1 MVGDV
6 ESDRA
11 TQRAALLSTV
21 DLFSGLSRVAL
32 AKIAA
37 SLDPVQLADHE
48 PACVQGDPGDSMYI
62 VSGGSLGVF
71 ILPDG
76 VHEARVATLGPGAC
90 FGEMALLTGEPRS
103 ATVRA
108 LGAAEA
114 LRLERERF
122 VDLLRREPAI
132 GLAISATLSRRLRDA
147 NQAMSQDKQAIVR
160 AVAVQL
166 ESLPPG
172 RRAQVLHAA
181 VLEQPSLPGLRAL
194 FDGEAEAVAG
204 SLGVLGVDVTAGSAP
219 VPVLRALR
227 DLLEQ
232 EQGADGKRERQREAI
247 ARLGVTGR
255 WDDALA
261 LLVRVGSRE
270 ELLQALG
277 TALHASPPLAPE
289 EATRWI
295 AQVED
300 HEAATHHALA
310 LQRARWHEQRG
321 DLAAALAVLQ
331 RVETPAPGHEDGSW
345 QQLAQETERLRALY
359 GAVVEAPVRG
369 SRRADALSAAR
380 RRLSARPGTLLTV
393 LVAVAF
399 AIAAGLAGRA
409 WQAPEWAFIFLL
421 GAAIALWVTALL
433 PDFLVCAG
441 LVIGWVLCGV
451 ATPAQAL
458 AGFGT
463 PSWTTALAILSLAAA
478 ISSSGLLFRFGLLLV
493 RRMPDGLFAQAATF
507 LFTGILLTPLLPSST
522 ARSGLAVPL
531 ALTAAQ
537 AQRLKER
544 SPESAM
550 LGLAA
555 YIGANPLLFM
565 FLNGSTSC
573 LLALGLA
580 PEATRAK
587 FDFVHW
593 LLAALPLAV
602 LVALG
607 SLVMMWLLLRPGRVE
622 RASRAQLNLQ
632 LSLLGKPSA
641 KEIAM
646 TVILLLTVAGWNV
659 GPALGLHPSTIGLV
673 SVLAASIAGCFTRA
687 SLQGLNWDF
696 LVAYG
701 PILTISQL
709 VTSLGVDKM
718 AAGVVSRM
726 VGEGGVP
733 PVVFILLVAV
743 LCLVVRVFLPQDQ
756 ALLLLALA
764 LLPAAPVVGVD
775 PWIILI
781 TLLATFSLWYFP
793 SQTVGYLVAYDASEE
808 RLFTHRQAQLVSY
821 GFTAVVLV
829 SLALCV
835 PYWALLGLV

>member
-1 MVGDV
+1 VLGIDVAGGDV
-6 ESDRA
+6 PE
-11 TQRAALLSTV
+11 
-21 DLFSGLSRVAL
+21 
-32 AKIAA
+32 
-37 SLDPVQLADHE
+37 
-48 PACVQGDPGDSMYI
+48 
-62 VSGGSLGVF
+62 
-71 ILPDG
+71 
-76 VHEARVATLGPGAC
+76 
-90 FGEMALLTGEPRS
+90 
-103 ATVRA
+103 
-108 LGAAEA
+108 
-114 LRLERERF
+114 
-122 VDLLRREPAI
+122 
-132 GLAISATLSRRLRDA
+132 
-147 NQAMSQDKQAIVR
+147 
-160 AVAVQL
+160 
-166 ESLPPG
+166 
-172 RRAQVLHAA
+172 
-181 VLEQPSLPGLRAL
+181 
-194 FDGEAEAVAG
+194 
-204 SLGVLGVDVTAGSAP
+204 
-219 VPVLRALR
+219 PVLRALR

-232 EQGADGKRERQREAI
+232 EQGAEGKRARQREAA
-247 ARLGVTGR
+247 ARLEAAGL

-261 LLVRVGSRE
+261 LLARVGTRE
-270 ELLQALG
+270 ELLETLG
-277 TALHASPPLAPE
+277 AALHASPPLAPGV
-289 EATRWI
+289 ADRWI
-295 AQVED
+295 ADIED

-310 LQRARWHEQRG
+310 LQRARWHERRG
-321 DLAAALAVLQ
+321 DPAAALAVLR
-331 RVETPAPGHEDGSW
+331 RVEAPVAGDEDGSW
-345 QQLAQETERLRALY
+345 PQLAQE
-359 GAVVEAPVRG
+359 VE
-369 SRRADALSAAR
+369 
-380 RRLSARPGTLLTV
+380 RLSARPATLATV
-393 LVAVAF
+393 LAALAF
-399 AIAAGLAGRA
+399 AAAAGVAGHA
-409 WQAPEWAFIFLL
+409 WQAPQWAFIFLL

-441 LVIGWVLCGV
+441 LVVGWVLCGV

-463 PSWTTALAILSLAAA
+463 PSWTTAFAILSLAAA

-544 SPESAM
+544 GPESAM
-550 LGLAA
+550 LGMAA
-555 YIGANPLLFM
+555 YIGANPMLFM

-580 PEATRAK
+580 SEATRAR

-593 LLAALPLAV
+593 LVAAFPLA
-602 LVALG
+602 LFTALG
-607 SLVMMWLLLRPGRVE
+607 SLLMMWLLLRPGRVE

-641 KEIAM
+641 RELAM
-646 TVILLLTVAGWNV
+646 TAILLLAVAGWNV

-673 SVLAASIAGCFTRA
+673 SVLAAAVAGCFTRA

-696 LVAYG
+696 LIAYG

-709 VTSLGVDKM
+709 VTSLGVDTM
-718 AAGVVSRM
+718 AAEVVRQV

-733 PVVFILLVAV
+733 PLAFVLLVAA
-743 LCLVVRVFLPQDQ
+743 LSLVVRIFLPQDQ

-775 PWIILI
+775 PWVILI
-781 TLLATFSLWYFP
+781 TLLATFSMWYFP

-808 RLFTHRQAQLVSY
+808 RLFTHRQARLVSY
-821 GFTAVVLV
+821 GFSAVVLL